1 MSTSRLP
8 GPADWPVGMEPGPLA
23 ILTLI
28 RSRIVSGAYPPG
40 QQLVEAKL
48 AEECGVSRVPVREAF
63 RALAAEGLIS
73 LERHRGAFVTVL
85 TTKAGADLL
94 EIREALEPLAA
105 RHAALRRVEPQL
117 TLMDEVLRSGFQAL
131 VDLDR
136 AALTRL
142 NTTFHSLIWEAAGNE
157 ELNGML
163 SRLNTKIAWVYSHDV
178 TVTRRARASWSEH
191 ALILETIANH
201 DGELAE
207 RRMRDHIQAAATAY
221 HTRGE
226 TETSDGPAE
235 ALTNRTTLH
244 GKKGSP

>member
-1 MSTSRLP
+1 MSTSRPP
-8 GPADWPVGMEPGPLA
+8 GPADWPAGMDPGPLG

-28 RSRIVSGAYPPG
+28 RSRIVNGVYIPG
-40 QQLVEAKL
+40 QQLVESKL
-48 AEECGVSRVPVREAF
+48 AEECGVSRVPIREAF
-63 RALAAEGLIS
+63 RALAAEGLLS

-85 TTKAGADLL
+85 TTKAGGDLL

-105 RHAALRRVEPQL
+105 RHAALRRVESHL
-117 TLMDEVLRSGFQAL
+117 AHMDEVLRAGFQAL
-131 VDLDR
+131 VELDR

-142 NTTFHSLIWEAAGNE
+142 NTTFHGIIWQAAGND

-191 ALILETIANH
+191 ALILETIANQ
-201 DGELAE
+201 DWELAE

-226 TETSDGPAE
+226 RETTDGAAE
-235 ALTNRTTLH
+235 C
-244 GKKGSP
+244 

>member
-1 MSTSRLP
+1 MSDTPRP
-8 GPADWPVGMEPGPLA
+8 PAPADWPVGMQPGPLA
-23 ILTLI
+23 VLTLI
-28 RSRIVSGAYPPG
+28 RSRIVNGVYPPG

-63 RALAAEGLIS
+63 QALASEGLLS
-73 LERHRGAFVTVL
+73 LERHRGAFVKVL
-85 TTKAGADLL
+85 TTKAGSDLL

-105 RHAALRRVEPQL
+105 RHAALWRVESHL
-117 TLMDEVLRSGFQAL
+117 TLMDEALRAGFQAL

-142 NTTFHSLIWEAAGNE
+142 NTTFHGLIWEAAGNE
-157 ELNGML
+157 ELNAML

-191 ALILETIANH
+191 ALILESIANQ
-201 DGELAE
+201 DGALAE

-221 HTRGE
+221 HTRSE
-226 TETSDGPAE
+226 ASLVPETSDGRAGDCGLPVG
-235 ALTNRTTLH
+235 R
-244 GKKGSP
+244 